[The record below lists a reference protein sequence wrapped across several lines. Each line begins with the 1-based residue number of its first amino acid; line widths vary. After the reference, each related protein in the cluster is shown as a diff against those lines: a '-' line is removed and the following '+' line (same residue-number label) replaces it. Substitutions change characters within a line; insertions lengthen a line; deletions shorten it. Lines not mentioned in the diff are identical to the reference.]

1 MSARIDWT
9 VRTSHV
15 LASCP
20 ECGSELGAGVRCD
33 NCVIVRRERVARRRR
48 FRLRRARRVA

>member
-9 VRTSHV
+9 LRTSHV
-15 LASCP
+15 IASCP
-20 ECGSELGAGVRCD
+20 ECGSEPGEGVLCD

-48 FRLRRARRVA
+48 FWLRRARSAA